1 MQEKFPEIKKESVQH
16 YSIGQKI
23 RSENLDG
30 SFCESEIV
38 NIIDSQKVITVLGY
52 NYEIKCPIPI
62 LILDKKIPGNL
73 AAYHPELNVIFAYN
87 DTSPEVMHHEII
99 HSLEMTKQ
107 IPEQLNI
114 FYKKVLEVLPDNSNL
129 QPNFRK
135 NIHEFVADAYSKNGL
150 IETLKNKGLYDEFI
164 NLTRYI
170 FQ

>member
-1 MQEKFPEIKKESVQH
+1 
-16 YSIGQKI
+16 
-23 RSENLDG
+23 
-30 SFCESEIV
+30 
-38 NIIDSQKVITVLGY
+38 
-52 NYEIKCPIPI
+52 
-62 LILDKKIPGNL
+62 
-73 AAYHPELNVIFAYN
+73 
-87 DTSPEVMHHEII
+87 MHHEII